1 MLIKPWVAFLGMCV
15 LTAASCAKADTTLVL
30 IRHGEKPSAGLG
42 QLSCTGLN
50 RSLAL
55 PAVLMSKFG
64 QPAALYA
71 PNPGIPKRD
80 QGVPY
85 NYIRPLA
92 TIEPTA
98 IQLGLPVNTRWGLD
112 ELDALQ
118 SELQQASH
126 EGQVQVVAW
135 EHSLLV
141 QLARRVMAQNHGD
154 ADAVPPW
161 DGQDF
166 DSIYV
171 IKLHAHGAAE
181 FQLDHQGLTRL
192 DANCPGAQ
200 P

>member
-1 MLIKPWVAFLGMCV
+1 MM
-15 LTAASCAKADTTLVL
+15 AAMSCAQADTTLVL
-30 IRHGEKPSAGLG
+30 IRHGEKPINGLG

-55 PAVLMSKFG
+55 PGVLMRKFG
-64 QPAALYA
+64 RPDALYA
-71 PNPGIPKRD
+71 PNPGVPKRD

-98 IQLGLPVNTRWGLD
+98 IQVGLPVNTQWGLD

-118 SELQQASH
+118 TELQQPAH

-135 EHSLLV
+135 EHNVLV
-141 QLARRVMAQNHGD
+141 QLARRLMAQNHGD
-154 ADAVPPW
+154 AEVVPPW

-171 IKLHAHGAAE
+171 IKLHAGAAAE
-181 FQLDHQGLTRL
+181 FRLEHQGLTQL
-192 DANCPGAQ
+192 ASSCPGVA